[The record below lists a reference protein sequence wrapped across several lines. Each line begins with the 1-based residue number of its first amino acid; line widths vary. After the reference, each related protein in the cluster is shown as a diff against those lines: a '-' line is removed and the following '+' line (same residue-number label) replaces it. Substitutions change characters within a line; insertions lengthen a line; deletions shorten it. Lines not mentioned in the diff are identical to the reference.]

1 MREVLPGE
9 FYRHFKNKLY
19 QIKGIAYHSETKEKM
34 VVYQAMYGDFKWYV
48 RPYDMFISEVDH
60 EKYPDVKQLYRFEKV
75 TPETENQEP
84 EKPDNVKAE
93 QIKAEPETIKSD
105 TASQAVQ
112 ADDMEYDESGVNPAL
127 IKFLDAEDY
136 REKLNVL
143 TAIRAKLDDR
153 LVDDIATSMDIT
165 VPDGSIDE
173 RFMSLKACILAHAK
187 YEESNRL
194 R

>member
-75 TPETENQEP
+75 TPETENQ
-84 EKPDNVKAE
+84 
-93 QIKAEPETIKSD
+93 EPETIKSD

>member
-9 FYRHFKNKLY
+9 FYRHFKNNLY

-75 TPETENQEP
+75 TPETETIEP
-84 EKPDNVKAE
+84 
-93 QIKAEPETIKSD
+93 D
-105 TASQAVQ
+105 TAPQ
-112 ADDMEYDESGVNPAL
+112 ADGTDATDVTDGTEYEESGVNPAL
-127 IKFLDAEDY
+127 IQFLDAGDY

-173 RFMSLKACILAHAK
+173 RFMSLKACIMAHAK

>member
-1 MREVLPGE
+1 M
-9 FYRHFKNKLY
+9 
-19 QIKGIAYHSETKEKM
+19 
-34 VVYQAMYGDFKWYV
+34 
-48 RPYDMFISEVDH
+48 
-60 EKYPDVKQLYRFEKV
+60 LYRFEKV
-75 TPETENQEP
+75 TPETETI
-84 EKPDNVKAE
+84 KPD
-93 QIKAEPETIKSD
+93 
-105 TASQAVQ
+105 TAPQAVQ
-112 ADDMEYDESGVNPAL
+112 ADGTEYDESGVNPAL
-127 IKFLDAEDY
+127 IQFLDAGDY

>member
-9 FYRHFKNKLY
+9 FYRHFKNNLY

-60 EKYPDVKQLYRFEKV
+60 EKHPDVKQLYRFEKV
-75 TPETENQEP
+75 TPETETI
-84 EKPDNVKAE
+84 KPD
-93 QIKAEPETIKSD
+93 
-105 TASQAVQ
+105 TAPQAVQ
-112 ADDMEYDESGVNPAL
+112 ADGTEYDESGVNPAL
-127 IKFLDAEDY
+127 IQFLDAGDY
-136 REKLNVL
+136 REKQNVL